1 MKKLFLAA
9 TLFICPAVMADF
21 LSGLQAYRNK
31 DYVKAE
37 HEFQALLPLG
47 NAEAVYNLA
56 AMAYHGEGQKAD
68 LVLASAYFQLSAEL
82 GDETAQSQLPVV
94 FKELTAAQQQQV
106 ATQFKQL
113 QQQVVIRQQQLSLQ
127 DIGNNRVILK
137 RKEPRY
143 PMAAARKNL
152 SGYVSM
158 RLLIDEAGEVVALDT
173 LNSFPAGVFDEAA
186 RDAVKKW
193 QYQRADH
200 KTVATTSISFSL
212 GDLQAAPLEQWS
224 QDNQLWTYAL
234 ASSAA
239 HQQALGSLLHFLA
252 LINQDALEYSEQQP
266 FAEQLP
272 QQFFQLRPAEI
283 PELKIAGVSG
293 SAEFE
298 VDADH
303 KVSQLQPRPGFVQQH
318 NEAGLLGRHLPEL
331 AAGRYQLVSSG
342 DGTAQVRPIIRLH
355 PYYDYRFWWQ
365 KAAKNGSREA
375 QRYLA
380 AYDPQWEQYLLTQG
394 DAQVQSWAAVR
405 MALAGDKKQSQQLLN
420 KAKHQQYDVANSLQ
434 QAL

>member
-1 MKKLFLAA
+1 MIKPLLFA

-31 DYVKAE
+31 DYVKAQ

-56 AMAYHGEGQKAD
+56 AMAYHGEGQQAD

-82 GDETAQSQLPVV
+82 GDETAQSQQPVV
-94 FKELTAAQQQQV
+94 FKELTTSQQQQ
-106 ATQFKQL
+106 TKQQFKQL
-113 QQQVVIRQQQLSLQ
+113 QQQVVISQQQLSLQ
-127 DIGNNRVILK
+127 DLGNHRAVLK

-152 SGYVSM
+152 SGYVSL
-158 RLLIDEAGEVVALDT
+158 RFLIDEAGKVVALDT

-186 RDAVKKW
+186 HDAVKKW
-193 QYQRADH
+193 QYQSAEH

-212 GDLQAAPLEQWS
+212 GDIQAEPLEKWS

-234 ASSAA
+234 ASSAE

-266 FAEQLP
+266 FAEKLP
-272 QQFFQLRPAEI
+272 EQFFQLRPNAI
-283 PELKIAGVSG
+283 TELKIGGVTG
-293 SAEFE
+293 RTEFE

-303 KVSQLQPRPGFVQQH
+303 KIIQVKQEPGFIQQDQQV
-318 NEAGLLGRHLPEL
+318 GLLGRHIPEL

-342 DGTAQVRPIIRLH
+342 DGTAQVRPIINLH

-365 KAAKNGSREA
+365 KAAKNGNRAA

-380 AYDPQWEQYLLTQG
+380 AFDPQWEQYLLTQG

-405 MALAGDKKQSQQLLN
+405 MALAGDKNQSQQLLN